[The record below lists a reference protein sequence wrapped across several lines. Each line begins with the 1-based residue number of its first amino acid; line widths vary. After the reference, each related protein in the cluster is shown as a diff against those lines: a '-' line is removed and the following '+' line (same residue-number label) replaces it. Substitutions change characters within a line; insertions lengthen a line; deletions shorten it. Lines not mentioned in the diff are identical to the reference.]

1 MIAVPR
7 FPKRRPAVLAAAVCL
22 PLLAGPGG
30 AVPGNAVPAGAS
42 SGRPQGAPPEADSI
56 LGQWRPREY
65 RLRDGGTLPVDGRI
79 SFHRPDGAA
88 EGEGPEG
95 ETTGEWFVLFFVT
108 GGDGEP
114 LRGSAEGGRFS
125 REGESLLLTHTY
137 HLSAGAAVGPLAETP
152 LALALRTEA
161 EAAENHREPC
171 RVEISGREL
180 TLFFPSGNSMA
191 FHRVG
196 AAPAGADLR

>member
-7 FPKRRPAVLAAAVCL
+7 FPKRCPAVLAAAVCL
-22 PLLAGPGG
+22 SLLAGPGG
-30 AVPGNAVPAGAS
+30 AVAGNAPAAGAS
-42 SGRPQGAPPEADSI
+42 SGRQEGAEADSL

-65 RLRDGGTLPVDGRI
+65 RLREGGTLPVDGRI

-88 EGEGPEG
+88 GGEGPGG

-137 HLSAGAAVGPLAETP
+137 HLSAGAAVGPLAEAP

-171 RVEISGREL
+171 RVEISGTEM

-196 AAPAGADLR
+196 APPAGADRR